1 MKKVISLAVSCV
13 LAASM
18 CIGAFAEGATLG
30 RSVTEQGEAAY
41 MTMDGQKVIGEMQI
55 TVTRDAA
62 EDLDAEMIAQ
72 IESAAGKRAVCQ
84 EVLQVVSS
92 IEKGA
97 AVAAAEG
104 EEDAESAES
113 TEEAQAEEEQTE
125 AAAASED
132 EAERE
137 EVYLLHSLVLDT
149 DLQEP
154 DDVTMT
160 VWFYDAVD
168 DLWVTS
174 EDLYDYDHKNGT
186 LQLVLQAGYTKA
198 AIVTVQHKG
207 VTGYLRTVQNKL
219 LKLM

>member
-1 MKKVISLAVSCV
+1 MKKVIALAVSCV

-18 CIGAFAEGATLG
+18 CIGAFANEATQG

-41 MTMDGQKVIGEMQI
+41 MTMDGQTVIGEMQI
-55 TVTRDAA
+55 NVTRNAA
-62 EDLDAEMIAQ
+62 EDLDADMIAQ
-72 IESAAGKRAVCQ
+72 IESAAGSRAVCQ

-97 AVAAAEG
+97 AAAAADGSETT
-104 EEDAESAES
+104 EAEEEKTTAVADEDAE
-113 TEEAQAEEEQTE
+113 
-125 AAAASED
+125 
-132 EAERE
+132 RE
-137 EVYLLHSLVLDT
+137 VVYVLHSLMLDT

-160 VWFYDAVD
+160 VWFYDAIN
-168 DLWVTS
+168 DLWTTS
-174 EDLYDYDHKNGT
+174 ESLYEYDHKNGT
-186 LQLVLQAGYTKA
+186 LELLLQPGYTKA

>member
-1 MKKVISLAVSCV
+1 
-13 LAASM
+13 M

-41 MTMDGQKVIGEMQI
+41 MTMDGQSVIGDMQI
-55 TVTRDAA
+55 NVTRNAA
-62 EDLDAEMIAQ
+62 EDLDADMIAQ
-72 IESAAGKRAVCQ
+72 IESAAGSRAVCQ

-104 EEDAESAES
+104 SEE
-113 TEEAQAEEEQTE
+113 TEADAQAGEEET
-125 AAAASED
+125 AAVAD
-132 EAERE
+132 EETERE
-137 EVYLLHSLVLDT
+137 EVYLLHSLVLET

-160 VWFYDAVD
+160 VWFCDAIN

-174 EDLYDYDHKNGT
+174 ESLYEYDHKNGT